1 MTQGINNS
9 TGATEKGISINF
21 TKANTKFGLSLIY
34 NGKGDDSY
42 LYVSKTEIY
51 TFRSKDNK
59 SWYNFCLGSVS
70 QNFTRDEQSGISFN
84 GTVFDFSVD
93 HSSIKK
99 KTFLVF
105 TNI

>member
-42 LYVSKTEIY
+42 LYVSKTEI
-51 TFRSKDNK
+51 
-59 SWYNFCLGSVS
+59 
-70 QNFTRDEQSGISFN
+70 
-84 GTVFDFSVD
+84 
-93 HSSIKK
+93 
-99 KTFLVF
+99 
-105 TNI
+105 